1 MAFKISVMNSKVEIF
16 KEQYY
21 RLGLAMDDMK
31 RARMDAL
38 YNYIDAVQSKYNT
51 EYVPVMTDEVR
62 TFFTPDTGDI
72 DSNDLIF
79 AVRVHDWRIEI
90 NTTPSED
97 MAEPSP
103 DSISMDDEEWFNPD
117 EYGSVDYDE
126 IAEAVDVFVASR
138 ERM

>member
-1 MAFKISVMNSKVEIF
+1 MAFKISDMKSKVEIF

-21 RLGLAMDDMK
+21 RLGLAMDDIK

-38 YNYIDAVQSKYNT
+38 YNYVDEVQSKYKT
-51 EYVPVMTDEVR
+51 EYVPVMTDEIR
-62 TFFTPDTGDI
+62 IFFTPDTGDI
-72 DSNDLIF
+72 DSSDVIF
-79 AVRVHDWRIEI
+79 AVRANAGRLEI

-103 DSISMDDEEWFNPD
+103 DSISMDDEDWFNPD

-138 ERM
+138 ERR